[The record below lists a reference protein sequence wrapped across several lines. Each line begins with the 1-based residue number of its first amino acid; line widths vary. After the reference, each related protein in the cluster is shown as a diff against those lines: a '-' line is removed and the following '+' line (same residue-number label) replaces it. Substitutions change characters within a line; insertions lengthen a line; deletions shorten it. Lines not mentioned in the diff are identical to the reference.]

1 MQRQLSKAARVSIA
15 SFVLGVAACASEVM
29 PDVGGSIPGGGGSG
43 GAGSGG
49 TSGGAAAG
57 KGGMV
62 GGAGTTNNQAGLGGN
77 SAGAGNGGAGA
88 VPPIG
93 GQGGDGVTG
102 GAAGNGGTSG
112 AGGAAGSGGLG
123 GVGGGTGGAGGKAGA
138 GGAAG
143 TGGAAGAGGGGAGS
157 VNLIDNAGFE
167 TNTSG
172 WSVFGGGATISTAT
186 AQSHSGTRSL
196 MITGRTQAYQ
206 GPQYS
211 VLGVVT
217 PGTSY
222 TLSVWGRLSGTT
234 PTGSLTV
241 TVYYAC
247 SGGTSD
253 ADNYF
258 RWVETTEASASSWT
272 HLMAARVFPTC
283 AGAGTMTAASFYV
296 ESPSATLAY
305 YIDDV
310 VLTTP

>member
-1 MQRQLSKAARVSIA
+1 
-15 SFVLGVAACASEVM
+15 
-29 PDVGGSIPGGGGSG
+29 
-43 GAGSGG
+43 
-49 TSGGAAAG
+49 
-57 KGGMV
+57 
-62 GGAGTTNNQAGLGGN
+62 
-77 SAGAGNGGAGA
+77 
-88 VPPIG
+88 
-93 GQGGDGVTG
+93 
-102 GAAGNGGTSG
+102 
-112 AGGAAGSGGLG
+112 
-123 GVGGGTGGAGGKAGA
+123 
-138 GGAAG
+138 
-143 TGGAAGAGGGGAGS
+143 
-157 VNLIDNAGFE
+157 VNLVDNAGFE

-196 MITGRTQAYQ
+196 MIAGRTQAYQ

-211 VLGVVT
+211 VLGVVA

-241 TVYYAC
+241 TGYYAC
-247 SGGTSD
+247 SGGTSN

-258 RWVETTEASASSWT
+258 RWVEPTEASASSWT

-296 ESPSATLAY
+296 ESPSATLSY